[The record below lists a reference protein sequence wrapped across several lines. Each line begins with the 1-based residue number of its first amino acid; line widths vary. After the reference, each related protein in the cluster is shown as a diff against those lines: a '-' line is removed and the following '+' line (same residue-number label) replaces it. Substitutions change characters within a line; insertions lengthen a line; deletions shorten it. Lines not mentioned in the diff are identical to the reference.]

1 VVSPTVTLVY
11 HFFIFPL
18 FGLFATSGMIFSA
31 SKGGRNNLARLKRK
45 NTLTSGEEDFCASLA
60 AECRHWHDWD
70 WRLPLRKNSI
80 HGRLHGSRKR

>member
-1 VVSPTVTLVY
+1 MWQVVSPTVTLVY

-60 AECRHWHDWD
+60 AECRH
-70 WRLPLRKNSI
+70 
-80 HGRLHGSRKR
+80 

>member
-1 VVSPTVTLVY
+1 VNLILY
-11 HFFIFPL
+11 FPL

-60 AECRHWHDWD
+60 AECRH
-70 WRLPLRKNSI
+70 
-80 HGRLHGSRKR
+80 